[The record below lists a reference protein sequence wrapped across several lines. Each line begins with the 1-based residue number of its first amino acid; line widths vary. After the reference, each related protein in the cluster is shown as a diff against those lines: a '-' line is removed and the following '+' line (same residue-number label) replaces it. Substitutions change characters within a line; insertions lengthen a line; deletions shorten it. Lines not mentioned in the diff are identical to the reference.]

1 MDNKNSILTYRIFP
15 GIKSR
20 KSPLSGIE
28 VDRDLFSKFRKTILS
43 LSLSL
48 CPISKAKVM
57 VHRTVATVG
66 FTHAGWV
73 DRQVKRDGTGIRDEG
88 N

>member
-1 MDNKNSILTYRIFP
+1 
-15 GIKSR
+15 
-20 KSPLSGIE
+20 
-28 VDRDLFSKFRKTILS
+28 
-43 LSLSL
+43 
-48 CPISKAKVM
+48 M